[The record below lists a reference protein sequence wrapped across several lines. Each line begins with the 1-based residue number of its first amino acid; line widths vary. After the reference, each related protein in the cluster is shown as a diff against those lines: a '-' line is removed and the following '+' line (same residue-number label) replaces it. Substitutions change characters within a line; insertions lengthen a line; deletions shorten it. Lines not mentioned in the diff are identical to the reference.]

1 MKKLVYNFLVM
12 IITVVVICSC
22 QKDEVKFND
31 NEQGL
36 KHENVY
42 NFVKKHVEINN
53 EINTI
58 LDKETKFNKE
68 ILLKSLSENCTNE
81 NEFKVILQKAGIIK
95 FNELSELIS
104 LQVQNSKK
112 FQSNNAV
119 FFKLDQV
126 EQYKLLSKYVDE
138 TINETLI
145 ESNVK
150 TTIVSKVNSCAT
162 EYQTDKARCN
172 RDVNLHGTF
181 AIIGCFS
188 GPWTCAL
195 GTTLVAIE
203 HKYCM
208 SDAMEDYNGC
218 SN

>member
-1 MKKLVYNFLVM
+1 MKKLVYSFLVM

-36 KHENVY
+36 NHENVY

-53 EINTI
+53 KINTV

-81 NEFKVILQKAGIIK
+81 NEFKVILKKAGIIK

-150 TTIVSKVNSCAT
+150 TTIVSKVNSCGT
-162 EYQTDKARCN
+162 EYQTAKTRCN
-172 RDVNLHGTF
+172 RDVNLHGTY
-181 AIIGCFS
+181 AIISCFS

-195 GTTLVAIE
+195 ATSLVMIE
-203 HKYCM
+203 NKNCM
-208 SDAMEDYNGC
+208 DDAREDYNEC

>member
-1 MKKLVYNFLVM
+1 MKKLVYSLLVT
-12 IITVVVICSC
+12 IITVVVIFSC

-36 KHENVY
+36 NHENVY
-42 NFVKKHVEINN
+42 YFVKKHVEINN
-53 EINTI
+53 KINTV
-58 LDKETKFNKE
+58 LEKETQFNKE
-68 ILLKSLSENCTNE
+68 ILHKSSSENCTNE
-81 NEFKVILQKAGIIK
+81 NEFKVILQQAGIIK
-95 FNELSELIS
+95 FNEISELIS
-104 LQVQNSKK
+104 LQVKNSKK

-119 FFKLDQV
+119 FFKLDKV

-150 TTIVSKVNSCAT
+150 IVSKVNSCAT
-162 EYQTDKARCN
+162 QYAKRKRRCN
-172 RDVNLHGTF
+172 RDVNLYGTY
-181 AIIGCFS
+181 AIISCFS

-195 GTTLVAIE
+195 TTSLVMIE
-203 HKYCM
+203 NKICM
-208 SDAMEDYNGC
+208 DDAREDYPEC